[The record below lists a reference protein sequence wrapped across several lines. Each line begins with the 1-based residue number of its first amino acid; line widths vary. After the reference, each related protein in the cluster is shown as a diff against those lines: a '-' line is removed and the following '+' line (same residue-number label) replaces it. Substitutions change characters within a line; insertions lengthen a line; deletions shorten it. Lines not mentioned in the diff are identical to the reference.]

1 MNGFIFGVLTGFL
14 AFSDKG
20 KEIQDKLREV
30 VKKNGR
36 DVQESGESPA
46 KRRYVSS

>member
-20 KEIQDKLREV
+20 REIQDKLREV
-30 VKKNGR
+30 VKKNDG
-36 DVQESGESPA
+36 DIQESSESPA
-46 KRRYVSS
+46 KRSDVSP

>member
-20 KEIQDKLREV
+20 REIQDKLREV
-30 VKKNGR
+30 VKKNDG

-46 KRRYVSS
+46 KRSDVSS

>member
-20 KEIQDKLREV
+20 REIQDKLREV
-30 VKKNGR
+30 VKKNDR
-36 DVQESGESPA
+36 DVQESSEPPA
-46 KRRYVSS
+46 KRSDVSS